1 MKPEYY
7 IWLLAFLPLF
17 IIFVQ
22 QRKNKKAILR
32 RIVTSKR
39 KGNTGEMVEL
49 AKKFIGKEC
58 FIYTFDSQITGVIEE
73 VNDGALLIKNNDNIQ
88 VINLDFV
95 VRIRE
100 YPKNKNGKKKSVVL
114 D

>member
-7 IWLLAFLPLF
+7 IWLFAFLPLF

-22 QRKNKKAILR
+22 QRKNKKAIIKHL
-32 RIVTSKR
+32 ITSKR
-39 KGNTGEMVEL
+39 MENCCEMTEL

-58 FIYTFDSQITGVIEE
+58 LIDTFDSEITGVIEE
-73 VNDGALLIKNNDNIQ
+73 VSDGALLIKNSNNIQ
-88 VINLDFV
+88 AVNLNFVI
-95 VRIRE
+95 RIRE
-100 YPKNKNGKKKSVVL
+100 FPKGKNGKKKSFVI